1 MSLPSD
7 IGQAFSNLRAQKART
22 VLTALGIV
30 FGVGSVIGMLAIGAG
45 AKEESLRFIEQLG
58 VRNILIDSRPTMS
71 RDEFLQRRKSSQGL
85 TDRDVRI
92 LRANIDAIEMVS
104 PRKTLHPA
112 SLLPKP
118 SMDLPE
124 LFGVAPTYSM
134 IHSLR
139 IGEGRFFSDADE
151 AGSAPVCVLGDTAKV
166 SILGFGPAKGKF
178 IKVNQ
183 NWLEVVGVLK
193 EQLVSG
199 SQNSGA
205 SMQDLN
211 NIILIPLRTFEYRFW
226 DPMSSM
232 RDELDGVEVRL
243 REEADSIEVAK
254 VVTGVLNSTHHG
266 VQDFTVTIPAALLAQ
281 QKRTQT
287 IFTYVMVAI
296 AAISLLVG
304 GIGIMNIVL
313 ATVLERT
320 KEIGIRRSIGARRV
334 DIVRQFLT
342 ESILISVGGGV
353 MGIVFGYFL
362 AWLIAQTAQWKTIVT
377 SGSVGIAFGV
387 SVAVGLVFGIYPA
400 VKASR
405 INPID
410 ALRYE

>member
-1 MSLPSD
+1 MSLPAD
-7 IGQAFSNLRAQKART
+7 VAQAFSNLRAQKART

-45 AKEESLRFIEQLG
+45 AREESLRFIEQLG

-118 SMDLPE
+118 SLDLPE
-124 LFGVAPTYSM
+124 LFGVAPTYSV

-151 AGSAPVCVLGDTAKV
+151 AASAPVCVLGDTAKV
-166 SILGFGPAKGKF
+166 SILGFGPAKSKF

-183 NWLEVVGVLK
+183 NWLEVVGVLR

-199 SQNSGA
+199 SQNAGA

-211 NIILIPLRTFEYRFW
+211 NIILIPRSTFEYRFW

-243 REEADSIEVAK
+243 REDADSIEVAK

-266 VQDFTVTIPAALLAQ
+266 VQDFSVTIPAALLAQ

-353 MGIVFGYFL
+353 MGIGFGYFL

-377 SGSVGIAFGV
+377 TGSVGIAFGV